1 MEILRAESTYTNF
14 DKVAELFFDYYK
26 YLETLN
32 VKLKI
37 AQGGEIL
44 WLESVKRSLNKT
56 SILVVIENKGLV
68 VGFGY
73 GQIKLAPEYLGSLK
87 LGIVSHFYLDEKMR
101 GGEASQKMFAEMKKW
116 FVEKK
121 VHSIELQ
128 VVPENTIGLNFWR
141 KLGFEIELN
150 QMRLKA

>member
-1 MEILRAESTYTNF
+1 
-14 DKVAELFFDYYK
+14 
-26 YLETLN
+26 
-32 VKLKI
+32 
-37 AQGGEIL
+37 
-44 WLESVKRSLNKT
+44 
-56 SILVVIENKGLV
+56 
-68 VGFGY
+68 
-73 GQIKLAPEYLGSLK
+73 
-87 LGIVSHFYLDEKMR
+87 MR

-150 QMRLKA
+150 QMRLKT